1 MPGGPALSLEGGER
15 ALKTWTLGRAPVI
28 SLDTKTGPK
37 TSPVRHA
44 ALVPFFY
51 AWTHGLVG
59 RPIGRKSEK
68 EKRRKK

>member
-15 ALKTWTLGRAPVI
+15 ALKTWTLGRLSRSTPK
-28 SLDTKTGPK
+28 LDRK
-37 TSPVRHA
+37 RHQYVTR
-44 ALVPFFY
+44 ALVLFFY